1 MPCVGRFLPPEL
13 VLPRGS
19 RGPALVLGTRQLRG
33 GTAELGASAHE
44 ASPEPHRSVLL
55 RGLGANRAGG
65 TWARLSEV
73 SGGSDTAAARLGA
86 GECLDALTRRHERTM
101 PVATRPWGFCSSSRP
116 RSAPSGGSGTPSCA
130 AHLEVTPCWR
140 KPLAGIANQVGS
152 GAAWDPGR
160 LFAPRELLLEWS
172 CRGSLTPRGCASI
185 KLSAVASL

>member
-73 SGGSDTAAARLGA
+73 SGGSDTAAARLSA

-116 RSAPSGGSGTPSCA
+116 RSAPFGWLGDPFLCCSPGGYSLLEKTPGRHSKSGGIWGS
-130 AHLEVTPCWR
+130 
-140 KPLAGIANQVGS
+140 VGS
-152 GAAWDPGR
+152 REAVCTTRAAAGVELPGQ
-160 LFAPRELLLEWS
+160 FN
-172 CRGSLTPRGCASI
+172 
-185 KLSAVASL
+185 SAGLRFN